1 MRGSSIT
8 NPKSLSLIP
17 PRTWKAPAE
26 LPLEGVLGSWA
37 TSDCVA
43 RVKWVLMVENSF
55 QDTYPRHIVAVSG
68 IVTDSRGRILLVKGD
83 RRGWEPPG
91 GQVELGEDLVDAL
104 KREILEESGV
114 EVEAVKLVG
123 VYSNLGRPERG
134 LAEQVNFAFRCVWV
148 GGEPCAGDECTEAG
162 WFEADEARRMV
173 KASQQSA
180 KLEDAVADAPEVRYQ
195 TRS

>member
-1 MRGSSIT
+1 MGDFRLCCQGKMG
-8 NPKSLSLIP
+8 PHGG
-17 PRTWKAPAE
+17 E
-26 LPLEGVLGSWA
+26 LL
-37 TSDCVA
+37 
-43 RVKWVLMVENSF
+43 
-55 QDTYPRHIVAVSG
+55 PRHIPS
-68 IVTDSRGRILLVKGD
+68 SYRGRLGHSYRLARAYPLGQGD